1 MLVEARQEMQQPP
14 GVVRRMLKATALNRT
29 YLGFFIERLERY

>member
-14 GVVRRMLKATALNRT
+14 GVVRHMLKAAALIQT
-29 YLGFFIERLERY
+29 HLGFFIERLERY